1 MTSEEKQQRFIKV
14 SQEVSYQC
22 KKFRQDVL
30 KISVRDLA
38 NLTGYSTNDIY
49 SFESNRTRNLVIL
62 FDCYLMPA
70 DIDQQLQLLR
80 KIRKGANVND

>member
-1 MTSEEKQQRFIKV
+1 MTSEEKQERFIKV

-62 FDCYLMPA
+62 FDCYLMTT

-80 KIRKGANVND
+80 KIRKGANAND